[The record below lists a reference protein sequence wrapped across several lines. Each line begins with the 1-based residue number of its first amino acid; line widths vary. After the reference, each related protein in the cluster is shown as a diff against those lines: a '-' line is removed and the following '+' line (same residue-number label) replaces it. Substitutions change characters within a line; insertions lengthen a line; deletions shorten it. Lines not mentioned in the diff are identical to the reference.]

1 MEINVSW
8 EKWTEILRAAM
19 DGGEFIGLSEE
30 QIKRLAYRFGGFFA
44 EHIDSANPEQ
54 RLLQKLWMDATK
66 EERQA
71 LVSMLIKVLNRD
83 ELKEKQLNR

>member
-1 MEINVSW
+1 MEISVSW

-19 DGGEFIGLSEE
+19 NAGEFMGLSEG
-30 QIKRLAYRFGGFFA
+30 QIKGLAYHFGGFFA
-44 EHIDSANPEQ
+44 GHIDSANPEQ
-54 RLLQKLWMDATK
+54 RLLQKLWVDATK

-83 ELKEKQLNR
+83 NLKEKHLN